1 MFVPLQESVP
11 VVDPSAASGVLSL
24 LWVIIALPAL
34 GATVILLLGNSRTSR
49 WAHWLGCGTL
59 IGSFVLSLVSFL
71 TILGRPVGRPA
82 GLPAAVDLGPG
93 RRPSRWTSGCSSTR
107 CPRCSCC

>member
-1 MFVPLQESVP
+1 MFVPLQESAP

-59 IGSFVLSLVSFL
+59 IASFVLSLVSFL
-71 TILGRPVGRPA
+71 PSSAGPRPTGRSPSSCAPGSRP
-82 GLPAAVDLGPG
+82 G
-93 RRPSRWTSGCSSTR
+93 PSRSTWGCSTTR
-107 CPRCSCC
+107 CPRSSCC